1 MSDGWRIVE
10 DDLSDPKVHALLNTH
25 LSAMYATSPPESVH
39 ALDLGELRSPDV
51 TLWTAWDGDDLM
63 GCAALKA
70 LDDTHGEVKSM
81 RTSERH
87 LRRGVAAALLAHL
100 LDVARRR
107 GYTRVSLETGPEESF
122 GPARRLYTRFGF
134 VPCEAYGS
142 YPADDPFSSFFTL
155 EL

>member
-1 MSDGWRIVE
+1 MSDAWRIVE

-25 LSAMYATSPPESVH
+25 LSAMY
-39 ALDLGELRSPDV
+39 
-51 TLWTAWDGDDLM
+51 
-63 GCAALKA
+63 
-70 LDDTHGEVKSM
+70 
-81 RTSERH
+81 
-87 LRRGVAAALLAHL
+87 AALLAHL